1 MPLSSPSSVSGHK
14 PLTIA
19 DLKAA
24 DCSSSSEEESKG
36 DRAVNTPPTSKLV
49 GPRQPRARPK
59 PPPSANTGKRK
70 SEPDELTRG
79 RRTKRRKKRRKK
91 KNVGS
96 DRLQQEKP
104 QSEDV
109 EDEDDFVVTSPIYE
123 PILPSDKE
131 SVPGSPVSVPQSPDS
146 DGVQEVKILPNKK
159 EQTKP
164 TKEDSPVD
172 VDFVFESRKPSDDEA
187 VTATKNKPEIVDLAA
202 DSDTDPDLMLSCGS
216 EAEDPQSPLRSP
228 DVAEVNDFLSQNYR
242 KKSEFTAGGYA
253 TSPIWEDSPGALSPE
268 YSPKSSSSPC
278 SSPRSPPPFDFSPGK
293 ANEGLVKL
301 LNKYS
306 QRNLKPQTHVFH
318 SQIVEKLSRKE
329 KELIQELSR
338 EKAELDAR
346 YPSSPAH
353 AKGFPTPAAPPPP
366 RPPHSFP
373 PTSPYHHEDVNLRAC
388 PVRFQKSVPTNDTRL
403 KKPLAPGF
411 RPFIPSFKPEPPP
424 ARKPLL
430 EPAFRMGETMEELK
444 QQVTSFKKMST
455 MLREKL
461 RTLKWRKTKEITELK
476 SLLLKAKMD
485 FRLFKDKIERKKR
498 QREEERLRRKRGGT
512 RKTNGSKH
520 LYKKRRKQESNNLT

>member
-1 MPLSSPSSVSGHK
+1 MHK

-24 DCSSSSEEESKG
+24 ECSSSSEEERKG
-36 DRAVNTPPTSKLV
+36 DKVNAVNSPRRNNLV

-59 PPPSANTGKRK
+59 PPPTANIGKRR
-70 SEPDELTRG
+70 SEPDDLIRG

-96 DRLQQEKP
+96 DRLQQEEP

-131 SVPGSPVSVPQSPDS
+131 SVPGSPVSAPQSPDS

-159 EQTKP
+159 KQTKP
-164 TKEDSPVD
+164 SSPMAKDDSTVD
-172 VDFVFESRKPSDDEA
+172 VDFVFESRKPSDEDI
-187 VTATKNKPEIVDLAA
+187 VTATEKKTEIVDLAA

-216 EAEDPQSPLRSP
+216 EAGDPQSPLRSP
-228 DVAEVNDFLSQNYR
+228 DVAEVNDFLSHNYR
-242 KKSEFTAGGYA
+242 KKNEFTAGGYA
-253 TSPIWEDSPGALSPE
+253 TSPVWEDSPGALSPE

-301 LNKYS
+301 LNKYA
-306 QRNLKPQTHVFH
+306 QRNSKPQTHVFH
-318 SQIVEKLSRKE
+318 SQIVEKLSHKE

-346 YPSSPAH
+346 YPSSSAH
-353 AKGFPTPAAPPPP
+353 AKEFPTPAAPPPA
-366 RPPHSFP
+366 RPPNSLP
-373 PTSPYHHEDVNLRAC
+373 PTSPYHHEDVNLRPC

-403 KKPLAPGF
+403 KKPFAPGF
-411 RPFIPSFKPEPPP
+411 RPFIPGFKPEPPP
-424 ARKPLL
+424 ARKPLT
-430 EPAFRMGETMEELK
+430 ESAFRMGETIEELK
-444 QQVTSFKKMST
+444 QQVTSYRKMST
-455 MLREKL
+455 MLKEKL
-461 RTLKWRKTKEITELK
+461 RTIKWRKTKEITELK

-512 RKTNGSKH
+512 RRTNGSKH
-520 LYKKRRKQESNNLT
+520 LYRKRRKQESTNLT